1 MPGWPEIESGRV
13 VWNAAPNAYD
23 DPPPAK
29 HHKPPLFQRRGA
41 CWHLE
46 KLPNTE
52 SLLEP
57 LGCLWHKLHNEVLT
71 CGG

>member
-23 DPPPAK
+23 DPPPANTTNHAFVAPWRILAFGK
-29 HHKPPLFQRRGA
+29 V
-41 CWHLE
+41 
-46 KLPNTE
+46 PNTE

-57 LGCLWHKLHNEVLT
+57 LGCLWHKLHNDVLT